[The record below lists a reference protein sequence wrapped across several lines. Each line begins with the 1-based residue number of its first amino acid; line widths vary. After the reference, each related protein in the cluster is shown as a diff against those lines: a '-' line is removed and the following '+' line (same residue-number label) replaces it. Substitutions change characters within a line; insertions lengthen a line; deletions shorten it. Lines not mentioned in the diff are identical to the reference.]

1 MQTEAKLMR
10 AQELHKWKFTEYE
23 VQNTFTSATYSI
35 LKTAENCISK
45 PLLGAMVEGRAEHMN
60 RSYA

>member
-1 MQTEAKLMR
+1 MR

-35 LKTAENCISK
+35 LKNAENCISK
-45 PLLGAMVEGRAEHMN
+45 PLLGAMVEGSAEHMN